1 VTKDDKH
8 PALSFITNQEIVLAA
23 KQNLQQGTWGYLSG
37 GSESETTLRRNRL
50 AFDSLAFRPR
60 SLVDVSKVNTS
71 ANVLGHDLR
80 IPVVLAPIGSQQV
93 FTPDGGAAAT
103 RAAHE
108 FGVLDTIS
116 SVTEP
121 SLEEI
126 ANVANNPKVYQ
137 LYLHG
142 DWDWTKEMISR
153 AEAAGYEALCI
164 TVDTARPSRRDRTL
178 LARWSPRANFLGT
191 AIANQ
196 HQVSGG
202 PDGGGHAAKVT
213 WDTIDRI
220 RGFVKLPLMLKGIA
234 IGEEALKAVEHGV
247 DYIWVSNH
255 GGRQLD
261 HGLGT
266 MDFLPEIVDAI
277 GGRADI
283 IVDGG
288 VQRGSDVLKAI
299 ALGAK
304 AVAIGKL
311 QCWGL
316 AAAGTVGLV
325 RALEIL
331 EDEMI
336 SSMALLGV
344 TSMAQLT
351 PDYLARAPLVTM
363 PHEMSGWVN
372 IPDERIV

>member
-1 VTKDDKH
+1 MVGQNSDSEM
-8 PALSFITNQEIVLAA
+8 PFVTNQEIVIAA
-23 KQNLQQGTWGYLSG
+23 RNNLNQGTWGYLSG

-60 SLVDVSKVNTS
+60 SLVDVSNIDTS
-71 ANVLGHDLR
+71 TNVLGHELR
-80 IPVVLAPIGSQQV
+80 IPIILAPIGSQQV
-93 FTPDGGAAAT
+93 FTPDGGIAAT

-116 SVTEP
+116 SVTQP
-121 SLEEI
+121 TLEEI
-126 ANVANNPKVYQ
+126 SEAADNPKVYQ

-142 DWDWTKEMISR
+142 DWDWIKEMISR
-153 AEAAGYEALCI
+153 AKSAGYKSLCI
-164 TVDTARPSRRDRTL
+164 TTDTARPSRRDRTL
-178 LARWSPRANFLGT
+178 LARWNPRANFLGVSG
-191 AIANQ
+191 ANN

-202 PDGGGHAAKVT
+202 RQGGPASTVT

-220 RGFVKLPLMLKGIA
+220 KDFADMPFMLKGIA
-234 IGEEALKAVEHGV
+234 IAEDAAKAVEHGV

-266 MDFLPEIVDAI
+266 MDYLPEIVEAVN
-277 GGRADI
+277 GKADI
-283 IVDGG
+283 FLDGG
-288 VQRGSDVLKAI
+288 VQRGTDVLKAI

-311 QCWGL
+311 QNWGL
-316 AAAGTVGLV
+316 AAGGTAGLV

-331 EDEMI
+331 EDEII
-336 SSMALLGV
+336 SSMGLIGV
-344 TSMAQLT
+344 TSMEQLD
-351 PDYLARAPLVTM
+351 PKYLAKAAPVTM

-372 IPDERIV
+372 LPQGRIS